1 MTDERQTA
9 AQLARTTA
17 IAPEPLCGE
26 VALRRM
32 VGLSPQP
39 PISPRSV
46 VEVPAHVVFR
56 AFAEETIMLNLQT
69 GTYHGLNPTATR
81 MLETL
86 RDGRL
91 IADAAAAI
99 AAHYGEDPTMV
110 QADMLAFCDGLI
122 ERGLLT
128 VKTDAQLD

>member
-1 MTDERQTA
+1 VTGERQTA
-9 AQLARTTA
+9 AQFARATA
-17 IAPEPLCGE
+17 TAPEPLCDE

-32 VGLSPQP
+32 VGLSSQQ

-46 VEVPAHVVFR
+46 VEVPAHVVLR

-86 RDGRL
+86 RDGRV
-91 IADAAAAI
+91 IADGAAAI
-99 AAHYGEDPTMV
+99 AARYDADPTMV
-110 QADMLAFCDGLI
+110 QADMLAFCERLI